1 MTETAAESPANL
13 ISVQRWGTD
22 HNDWLRGIVARYEHP
37 LQTFAARILGDPEL
51 ARDVVQDTF
60 VRLGQSGPWQFASG
74 DPAKWLFKVCRN
86 RAVDVCRRTKRL
98 TFIDS
103 DMLAAHPSEDE
114 SPADALAAHDDRGA
128 LLRLVARLSPRQQEI
143 IQLRFQSDLS
153 YREIAD
159 ITGLS
164 ETNVG
169 FLLHTALK
177 SLRER
182 RAELRR

>member
-1 MTETAAESPANL
+1 MTDTTAESPANL
-13 ISVQRWGTD
+13 ISVERWSAD
-22 HNDWLRGIVARYEHP
+22 HNDWLRGVVGRYEQP
-37 LQTFAARILGDPEL
+37 LLTFAARILGDPEL

-86 RAVDVCRRTKRL
+86 RAIDVGRRTKRL
-98 TFIDS
+98 TFLDG
-103 DMLAAHPSEDE
+103 DALALHQSETP
-114 SPADALAAHDDRGA
+114 SPADTLATRDEHGT
-128 LLRLVARLSPRQQEI
+128 LLRLVEKLSARQQEV
-143 IQLRFQSDLS
+143 IQLRFQNDLS

-177 SLRER
+177 YLREH
-182 RAELRR
+182 RAELHR